1 MIVVSE
7 ATRLADQHA
16 ARQDLGHEDYYLEA
30 RLLGS
35 VPDGWLFEYSVAC
48 RRDIPLDQ
56 RERFAG
62 AGGLTISLGNL
73 EIRELTVP
81 ELIQAIQEL
90 SSAGAAF

>member
-1 MIVVSE
+1 MIVGSE
-7 ATRLADQHA
+7 AIRLADQHA

-35 VPDGWLFEYSVAC
+35 VPNGWLFEYSVAC

-56 RERFAG
+56 QERFAG
-62 AGGLTISLGNL
+62 AGGFTISPGNP
-73 EIRELTVP
+73 EIRELSVP

-90 SSAGAAF
+90 PSAGAAF

>member
-1 MIVVSE
+1 MIVASE

-16 ARQDLGHEDYYLEA
+16 ARQDLGHKDYYLAA

-35 VPDGWLFEYSVAC
+35 VPNGWLFEYSVAC

-62 AGGLTISLGNL
+62 AGGFTISPDNL

-81 ELIQAIQEL
+81 EFIRAIQEL
-90 SSAGAAF
+90 PSAGAAF

>member
-16 ARQDLGHEDYYLEA
+16 ARKDLGHEDYYLES

-35 VPDGWLFEYSVAC
+35 VPAGWLFEYSVAC

-62 AGGLTISLGNL
+62 AGGFTISPDNL

-90 SSAGAAF
+90 PSAEAAF